1 MGSHI
6 CSYYKLCTMFV
17 AGLTCV
23 WGYTFQFI
31 YSIFI
36 YTAAMNAAIEMVTDM
51 NSVDETAGSIQV
63 CAVITGVSGALECVV
78 TNIPT
83 LTGSTK
89 AGM

>member
-1 MGSHI
+1 MGHTCSH
-6 CSYYKLCTMFV
+6 YKLCTMFV

-36 YTAAMNAAIEMVTDM
+36 YIAAMNAAIQMVTDM
-51 NSVDETAGSIQV
+51 DSVDESAGSVQV
-63 CAVITGVSGALECVV
+63 CAEITGVTGMLECNV
-78 TNIPT
+78 TNTPT